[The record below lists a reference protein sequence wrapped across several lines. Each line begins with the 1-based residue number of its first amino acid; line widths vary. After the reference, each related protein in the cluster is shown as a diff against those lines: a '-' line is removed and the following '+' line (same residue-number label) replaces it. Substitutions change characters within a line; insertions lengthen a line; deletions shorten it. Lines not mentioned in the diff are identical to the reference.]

1 MTSQRPSRPS
11 NQTRPSQAAHPL
23 LKRASPSQSEAATRL
38 FIRAA
43 EPQGWLVPS
52 PPHGIK
58 QEEADVTLSPTLS
71 DSCRLGL
78 HGHLISVTLLLG
90 LLVGTHGGHAHAE
103 SAFRCRDAQGQTSY
117 TQLPCADKADTV
129 ALADHRT
136 PAQQRQ
142 AAQNTD
148 RDAKLARR
156 LARERRKAEREAPRE
171 ALITRLNPLPQPQ
184 AASAPAE
191 VDSSRR
197 RHRRILNSPYFTA
210 RTPIAAKTG
219 TGAKAAGQ

>member
-1 MTSQRPSRPS
+1 
-11 NQTRPSQAAHPL
+11 
-23 LKRASPSQSEAATRL
+23 
-38 FIRAA
+38 
-43 EPQGWLVPS
+43 
-52 PPHGIK
+52 
-58 QEEADVTLSPTLS
+58 VTLSPTLS

-136 PAQQRQ
+136 PA
-142 AAQNTD
+142 
-148 RDAKLARR
+148 
-156 LARERRKAEREAPRE
+156 RERRKAEREAPRE